1 MWDATTALFSCSTGT
16 AGAEGLLLALGRC
29 QQLQDVRSFPGI
41 EARTSEAGL
50 DPPRM
55 QVAPSDAR
63 KLQELDMSE
72 CNRVPAAA
80 WQRLARWEQ
89 LRKAKFEKRLGRR
102 LLRRS

>member
-55 QVAPSDAR
+55 QAAPSDAR
-63 KLQELDMSE
+63 KLQELDMRCCDGVS
-72 CNRVPAAA
+72 AAA
-80 WQRLARWEQ
+80 WQRLATARWEK
-89 LRKAKFEKRLGRR
+89 LRKAKFERHLGRR
-102 LLRRS
+102 WL